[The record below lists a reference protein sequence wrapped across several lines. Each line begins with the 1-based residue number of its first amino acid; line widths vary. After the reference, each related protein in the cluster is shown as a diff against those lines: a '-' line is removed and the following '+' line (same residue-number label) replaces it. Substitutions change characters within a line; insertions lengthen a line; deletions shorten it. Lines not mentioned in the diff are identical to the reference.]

1 MKKYIFC
8 LRNDLLSMFLY
19 TFLIGLAMY
28 LCKELASLFILKNL
42 SPSCKNKMGSNF
54 LYSNYWFFAFPYLT
68 YDFGQIIVFAKQAQ
82 KINQVILLLCKSYFL

>member
-8 LRNDLLSMFLY
+8 LHNDLLSMYLY

-42 SPSCKNKMGSNF
+42 SPSCKNEKRQVLLEEISYIQMIG
-54 LYSNYWFFAFPYLT
+54 LLAFHT
-68 YDFGQIIVFAKQAQ
+68 NI
-82 KINQVILLLCKSYFL
+82 